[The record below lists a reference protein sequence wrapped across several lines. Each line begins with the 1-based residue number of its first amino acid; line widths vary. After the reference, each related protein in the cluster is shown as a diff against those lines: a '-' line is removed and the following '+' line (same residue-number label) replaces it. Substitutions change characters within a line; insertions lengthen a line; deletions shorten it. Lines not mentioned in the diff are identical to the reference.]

1 MNKNVN
7 EAKLMQ
13 ILREK
18 KEAQKH
24 QPEKGA
30 IYKPNEEKKHGTKG
44 FRLSAISFR
53 MTALCPLKSHLNKT
67 SCTVTSQNQV
77 RLHNK
82 HEIEK
87 YLRLLVL
94 QNILHYVLPEN
105 PLISTSPAN
114 VVVWS

>member
-44 FRLSAISFR
+44 FIYQFPHDCVVSPQITPQQNFLYSYISE
-53 MTALCPLKSHLNKT
+53 S
-67 SCTVTSQNQV
+67 SQAPQQT
-77 RLHNK
+77 RDR
-82 HEIEK
+82 K